1 MKKLFLLI
9 PLIIFFACNQPDK
22 TPETPTAD
30 TTVIETKD
38 TIFSPQSRSMARA
51 AGPIIDSTK
60 FTQNGDTLVYGHTV
74 ETVTFNYEKPFV
86 IVKLKGTVTPPVNTA
101 PVARAGADQVLNLPN
116 NQTTLDG
123 TASADAENNIKSY
136 GWRKVSGPSATI
148 ADSNKPIAK
157 ISNLQ
162 KGVYVYELR
171 VADHQNAF
179 TVDNVRITVN
189 DQVIPPQNQPP
200 NARAS
205 ANPSTITLPVN
216 TVNLSAA
223 ASTDPDG
230 TIASWLWIQ
239 FSGPPANI
247 QNANGE
253 TTSVSGLQAGTYQF
267 RVTVKDN
274 LGAQDV
280 ATVNV
285 TVNTEIVIPPDGN
298 PVSFSLSQIPTSDP
312 DLNNAGRGVE
322 DWHNQNRVNIPT
334 EGTNTQRVDAYF
346 RSQLTWA
353 MLERGQGQ
361 YDMTPLINLLN
372 SCISKRQK
380 ISFGMMSVYH
390 DNEPVVIS
398 YDGARSSY
406 PEYLHNLMQGESVK
420 DWSNGSGW
428 IPNYNSQHYLG
439 RLKALNVKVNE
450 VLETG
455 SFQGV
460 RYKDIVNSIDVRGY
474 GNYGEW
480 HNGGLVDNVS
490 QIPSGA
496 HATTATLKAI
506 IDAHTS
512 AFPNFQLSIIMTAFD
527 YFLQH
532 TKTSP
537 EVGYYALTTRNAFGP
552 LGWRRDNW
560 GAGDGTGDTYIDDL
574 LIDNVGTW
582 NGVQLKTLIM
592 KVWEKAPVTGEPMN
606 STSNSFSE
614 LNAQVRKY
622 HAASFGNGNIT
633 SSPNAATKTN
643 FRAASK
649 SCGYRLISTG
659 GTYQLGASSITIKN
673 NWQNIGI
680 APNYD
685 NWNIVYEMVS
695 SSGTV
700 TVLGN
705 STFKLRLFLPGST
718 THSDTFPLNIQS
730 GTYTLRMVVKDPTG
744 YRPPLQL
751 AIQGRNSDGSYNLKT
766 GIQR

>member
-1 MKKLFLLI
+1 MKKLIFLI
-9 PLIIFFACNQPDK
+9 PIILFFACKNEPEQPEE
-22 TPETPTAD
+22 PAAD
-30 TTVIETKD
+30 TTI
-38 TIFSPQSRSMARA
+38 IFDAQPRSMARA
-51 AGPIIDSTK
+51 VTPGGQTYELLA
-60 FTQNGDTLVYGHTV
+60 NGDSLFYKDTTV
-74 ETVTFNYEKPFV
+74 NIPYTYKTTEKHPKNPTPGV
-86 IVKLKGTVTPPVNTA
+86 NTPPI
-101 PVARAGADQVLNLPN
+101 ARAGANQILTLPTN
-116 NQTTLDG
+116 TTKLD
-123 TASADAENNIKSY
+123 ASASTDAENNIKSF
-136 GWRKVSGPSATI
+136 GWRKVSGPGATI
-148 ADSNKPIAK
+148 TDSNKMIAT
-157 ISNLQ
+157 ISNLV

-171 VADHQNAF
+171 VADQLNAF
-179 TVDNVRITVN
+179 TADQVRITVN
-189 DQVIPPQNQPP
+189 DAVPQNQPP
-200 NARAS
+200 VARAS
-205 ANPSTITLPVN
+205 ANPSSITLPAS
-216 TVNLSAA
+216 TVSLTAA
-223 ASTDPDG
+223 ASTDADG
-230 TIASWLWIQ
+230 TIASWLWDKR
-239 FSGPPANI
+239 SGPPATI
-247 QNANGE
+247 QNPTNA
-253 TTSVSGLQAGTYQF
+253 TTNVSGLSAGNYEF
-267 RVTVKDN
+267 RVIVKDN
-274 LGAQDV
+274 LGAEDQE
-280 ATVNV
+280 TVSV
-285 TVNTEIVIPPDGN
+285 TVNPQVIPPDGN
-298 PVSFSLSQIPTSDP
+298 PVPFSLNSIPTSDP
-312 DLNNAGRGVE
+312 DLNNAGRGAE
-322 DWHNQNRVNIPT
+322 DWHNQNTVNIPS

-353 MLERGQGQ
+353 MLEKGQGQ
-361 YDMTPLINLLN
+361 YDMSPLINLLN

-380 ISFGMMSVYH
+380 ISFGIMTVYH

-398 YDGARSSY
+398 YDGGRSSY
-406 PEYLHNLMQGESVK
+406 PQYLHNLMQSESCK
-420 DWSNGSGW
+420 DWKTSYGGW
-428 IPNYNSQHYLG
+428 VPNYNSPHYLG
-439 RLKALNVKVNE
+439 RLKALHGVVNNT
-450 VLETG
+450 LETG
-455 SFQGV
+455 SFQGI
-460 RYKDIVNSIDVRGY
+460 RYKDVVNSIDVRGY

-480 HNGGLVDNVS
+480 HNGGIVDNVS
-490 QIPSGA
+490 QIPSCA
-496 HATTATLKAI
+496 RASSATLKAI

-512 AFPNFQLSIIMTAFD
+512 VFQNFQLSIIMTAFD

-532 TKTSP
+532 TMTSP
-537 EVGYYALTTRNAFGP
+537 EVGYYALTTRNAYGP

-614 LNAQVRKY
+614 LNDQVRKY

-633 SSPNAATKTN
+633 FSPNTATKNN

-649 SCGYRLISTG
+649 SCGYRLITTG

-695 SSGTV
+695 SSGAV
-700 TVLGN
+700 TAIGN

-718 THSDTFPLNIQS
+718 SHSDTFPLNLPS